1 MIDWIELDWQVA
13 EICVG
18 RNSTYIFLA
27 LFKRSI
33 AVRVGDLGALAQG
46 TGDVAVD
53 EAEDGDCAE
62 GDGDD
67 GAGRALVRYGVRIE

>member
-1 MIDWIELDWQVA
+1 MGSIGTLW
-13 EICVG
+13 
-18 RNSTYIFLA
+18 RNLTNILLA
-27 LFKRSI
+27 LFDRGV
-33 AVRVGDLGALAQG
+33 AVRVGDLGDLAQG

-67 GAGRALVRYGVRIE
+67 GAGRALVRYGVR

>member
-1 MIDWIELDWQVA
+1 M
-13 EICVG
+13 
-18 RNSTYIFLA
+18 RRKSTYILLA
-27 LFKRSI
+27 LFDRGV

-53 EAEDGDCAE
+53 EAKDGDCAE

-67 GAGRALVRYGVRIE
+67 GAGRAVVRYEVRIE